1 MTKNIGKTDKV
12 LRLTIAALCVISIL
26 AGAASGTAAWIL
38 GAVAVAL
45 TATSLVSFCGLY
57 AILGITTCKTSQ

>member
-26 AGAASGTAAWIL
+26 ALDPGC
-38 GAVAVAL
+38 
-45 TATSLVSFCGLY
+45 CGGGPHSNIVGVLLWTLCDPGDNNLQDI
-57 AILGITTCKTSQ
+57 AITPA